1 MSTALSLAMQI
12 SANTASL
19 AASVRDV
26 NAKLDSM
33 GNAGKRAAAD
43 LGVLKTIEISR
54 VFVSAIT
61 SAAGSFQ
68 SLVVGSASAVAAVDD
83 LSKRTG
89 VSASALQAY
98 QLAADQSGVGLETFG
113 RGIQKLTVNLGEAQT
128 GNAAAIKSF
137 TDLGLSVAE
146 LSTLSPQV
154 AFEKVAAAIA
164 ELPNPAQQAAAAV
177 SLFGKSG
184 IDLVPVFQEGAGFL
198 QQMRE
203 EAERLG
209 TVLSQDQVS
218 NLAALDDAI
227 SAVSA
232 AFGGLTNRVVAEFAP
247 ALTQAANSAATFLGT
262 LDAREVL
269 GEVSQYFN
277 VLKAT
282 VEAAGAA
289 FKLMAAIIVPLAE
302 LVLPVVAN
310 TLLLIVNNLTGA
322 ALGASAAALA
332 YGVYSA
338 SALTAAG
345 ATAALTTAI
354 RGLLA
359 STGIGLLVVLLG
371 ALGAAA
377 IEYAFK
383 ANQANADVAA
393 STEAATEQ
401 VEQTTE
407 ATKKA
412 TAAAQ
417 DLGKALETAFRV
429 PAEVTDQTL
438 IQGVVD
444 EAGAAFKQLAAD
456 IGSVD
461 AIPQELIDAWE
472 LLRYDLE
479 EYNSGSN
486 DAALAQDLI
495 AQSAAKVLE
504 ITQKTNEARAEEKKR
519 IDDVVD
525 GVKRAQEFEKQLAAD
540 RERALERAGE
550 QEANQLDE
558 IARRTAEI
566 EAERLAAMRA
576 RNNEPLRVSD
586 IRTSEGMSQ
595 VIALATG
602 RQDPAIAESRRQTA
616 ELEAMNRKLDAIRT
630 EKAEIMGGA

>member
-98 QLAADQSGVGLETFG
+98 QFAADQSGVGLETFG

-137 TDLGLSVAE
+137 TELGLSVAE

>member
-1 MSTALSLAMQI
+1 
-12 SANTASL
+12 
-19 AASVRDV
+19 
-26 NAKLDSM
+26 
-33 GNAGKRAAAD
+33 
-43 LGVLKTIEISR
+43 
-54 VFVSAIT
+54 
-61 SAAGSFQ
+61 
-68 SLVVGSASAVAAVDD
+68 
-83 LSKRTG
+83 
-89 VSASALQAY
+89 
-98 QLAADQSGVGLETFG
+98 
-113 RGIQKLTVNLGEAQT
+113 
-128 GNAAAIKSF
+128 
-137 TDLGLSVAE
+137 
-146 LSTLSPQV
+146 
-154 AFEKVAAAIA
+154 
-164 ELPNPAQQAAAAV
+164 
-177 SLFGKSG
+177 
-184 IDLVPVFQEGAGFL
+184 
-198 QQMRE
+198 
-203 EAERLG
+203 
-209 TVLSQDQVS
+209 
-218 NLAALDDAI
+218 
-227 SAVSA
+227 
-232 AFGGLTNRVVAEFAP
+232 
-247 ALTQAANSAATFLGT
+247 
-262 LDAREVL
+262 
-269 GEVSQYFN
+269 
-277 VLKAT
+277 
-282 VEAAGAA
+282 
-289 FKLMAAIIVPLAE
+289 
-302 LVLPVVAN
+302 
-310 TLLLIVNNLTGA
+310 
-322 ALGASAAALA
+322 
-332 YGVYSA
+332 
-338 SALTAAG
+338 
-345 ATAALTTAI
+345 
-354 RGLLA
+354 
-359 STGIGLLVVLLG
+359 LVVLLG

-444 EAGAAFKQLAAD
+444 EAGSAFKQLAAD

-504 ITQKTNEARAEEKKR
+504 ITQKTNEARAEEKQR

-540 RERALERAGE
+540 RERALERVGE
-550 QEANQLDE
+550 QETNQLDE

-602 RQDPAIAESRRQTA
+602 REDPAIAESRRQTA
-616 ELEAMNRKLDAIRT
+616 ELESMNRKLDAIRT

>member
-98 QLAADQSGVGLETFG
+98 QFAADQSGVGLETFG
-113 RGIQKLTVNLGEAQT
+113 KGIQKLTVNLGEAQT

-137 TDLGLSVAE
+137 TDLGLSVTE
-146 LSTLSPQV
+146 LAGLTPQV

-218 NLAALDDAI
+218 NLASLDDAI

-247 ALTQAANSAATFLGT
+247 ALTEAAARAAEFRGT
-262 LDAREVL
+262 LDARDIVGSAGDAL
-269 GEVSQYFN
+269 AS
-277 VLKAT
+277 LAT
-282 VEAAGAA
+282 VVQAAGAGFQILA
-289 FKLMAAIIVPLAE
+289 GILGPLTEVVVPVLAATLGFIA
-302 LVLPVVAN
+302 AN
-310 TLLLIVNNLTGA
+310 LQGA
-322 ALGASAAALA
+322 ALGALAAAGAYAGYSLA
-332 YGVYSA
+332 AV
-338 SALTAAG
+338 TAAG
-345 ATAALTTAI
+345 ATALFTAALRT
-354 RGLLA
+354 LLA
-359 STGIGLLVVLLG
+359 STGIGLLVVI
-371 ALGAAA
+371 LGAAA
-377 IEYAFK
+377 GALLQY
-383 ANQANADVAA
+383 
-393 STEAATEQ
+393 
-401 VEQTTE
+401 
-407 ATKKA
+407 A
-412 TAAAQ
+412 TAGENSGQEVSAAIEQNKAKIEELKASLVDATGDAQ

-504 ITQKTNEARAEEKKR
+504 ITRQTNEARAEEKKR
-519 IDDVVD
+519 VDDVVD

-540 RERALERAGE
+540 RERALERVGE
-550 QEANQLDE
+550 QETNQLDE

-602 RQDPAIAESRRQTA
+602 REDPAIAESRRQTV
-616 ELEAMNRKLDAIRT
+616 ELESMNRKLDAIRT

>member
-98 QLAADQSGVGLETFG
+98 QFAADQSGVGLETFG
-113 RGIQKLTVNLGEAQT
+113 KGIQKLTVNLGEAQT

-146 LSTLSPQV
+146 LATLSPQA
-154 AFEKVAAAIA
+154 AFEKIAAAIA

-198 QQMRE
+198 GQMRE

-209 TVLSQDQVS
+209 TVLSQDQVG
-218 NLAALDDAI
+218 NLAALDDSIAK
-227 SAVSA
+227 VSA
-232 AFGGLTNRVVAEFAP
+232 SFRGLTNRVVAEFAP
-247 ALTQAANSAATFLGT
+247 ALIKAADSASAFLGT
-262 LDAREVL
+262 LDAGELL

-277 VLKAT
+277 VLKVT

-289 FKLMAAIIVPLAE
+289 FKLMAAILVPLAE

-472 LLRYDLE
+472 LLRYDLD

-504 ITQKTNEARAEEKKR
+504 ITQKTNEARAEEKQR

-540 RERALERAGE
+540 RERALERVGE
-550 QEANQLDE
+550 QETNQLDE

-566 EAERLAAMRA
+566 ESERLAAMRA

-602 RQDPAIAESRRQTA
+602 REDPAIAESRRQTS
-616 ELEAMNRKLDAIRT
+616 ELESMNRKLDAIRT

>member
-61 SAAGSFQ
+61 TAAGSFQ

-98 QLAADQSGVGLETFG
+98 QFAADQSGVGLETFG

-137 TDLGLSVAE
+137 TDLGLSVTE
-146 LSTLSPQV
+146 LAGLSPQV

-218 NLAALDDAI
+218 NLAALDDSIAK
-227 SAVSA
+227 VSA
-232 AFGGLTNRVVAEFAP
+232 AFRGLTNRVVAEFAP
-247 ALTQAANSAATFLGT
+247 ALRDAADSASTFLGT
-262 LDAREVL
+262 LDARELL
-269 GEVSQYFN
+269 GQVSRYFN
-277 VLKAT
+277 VLKGT
-282 VEAAGAA
+282 VEAAAAA
-289 FKLMAAIIVPLAE
+289 FKLMAAILVPLAE
-302 LVLPVVAN
+302 LVLPVVAS
-310 TLLLIVNNLTGA
+310 TLGLIVDNLTGA
-322 ALGASAAALA
+322 AVGASTAAVA
-332 YGVYSA
+332 YGLYSA
-338 SALTAAG
+338 GAFTAAG

-359 STGIGLLVVLLG
+359 STGIGLLVVLFG
-371 ALGAAA
+371 AVGAAA
-377 IEYAFK
+377 IEYALK
-383 ANQANADVAA
+383 AKQANEEVAA

-401 VEQTTE
+401 VEQTTD

-429 PAEVTDQTL
+429 PADVTDQTL
-438 IQGVVD
+438 IQGVV
-444 EAGAAFKQLAAD
+444 EKAGSAFKQLAAD
-456 IGSVD
+456 IGRVD
-461 AIPQELIDAWE
+461 AIPQELIDSFQ
-472 LLRYDLE
+472 LLRQDIE
-479 EYNSGSN
+479 AYNSGSN
-486 DAALAQDLI
+486 DAATGQEFI

-504 ITQKTNEARAEEKKR
+504 LTNKINEARAEERQR

-540 RERALERAGE
+540 RERALERVGE
-550 QEANQLDE
+550 QENNQLDE

-566 EAERLAAMRA
+566 EAARLASLRA

-595 VIALATG
+595 FISLATG
-602 RQDPAIAESRRQTA
+602 REDPAIAESRRQTA